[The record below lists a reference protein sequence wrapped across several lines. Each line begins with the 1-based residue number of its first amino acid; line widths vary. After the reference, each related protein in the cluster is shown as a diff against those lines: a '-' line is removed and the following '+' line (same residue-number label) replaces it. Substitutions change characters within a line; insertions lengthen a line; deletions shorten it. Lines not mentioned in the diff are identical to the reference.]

1 LRRLIEQRLA
11 DQVDIITPADAEHN
25 GCQLSLKIKRDA
37 ADAKRCQERLQA
49 AGVIGDW
56 REPDILRVAP
66 TPLYNTF
73 GDVFAAVEEFEA
85 ALRA

>member
-1 LRRLIEQRLA
+1 
-11 DQVDIITPADAEHN
+11 
-25 GCQLSLKIKRDA
+25 LKLKRDA
-37 ADAKRCQERLQA
+37 GDARRCQERLQA

-66 TPLYNTF
+66 APLYNSF